1 MNIPDLIFEFLGLK
15 ILKLFYADLDPKSGG
30 SGILSTLDLGS
41 GMGKIGSRIL
51 DPG

>member
-1 MNIPDLIFEFLGLK
+1 MNIPDLSFEFFGLK
-15 ILKLFYADLDPKSGG
+15 ILKLFYADLPKSGV